1 MVRISGVTLPDN
13 KKVCV
18 GLSYLYG
25 VGVSLAK
32 KICEA
37 TGVDVKK
44 RIKDLTDDEVE
55 KVRLYISSNCTV
67 EGDLRALV
75 SQNIKLKIAI
85 KCYQGVRHFQKL
97 PVHGQRT
104 KTNARTRKGRGMAVA
119 NKKVVA
125 K

>member
-1 MVRISGVTLPDN
+1 MVRISGVTLPDK
-13 KKVCV
+13 KKVYV

-25 VGVSLAK
+25 IGMSLGK
-32 KICEA
+32 KICLELGID
-37 TGVDVKK
+37 TNKK
-44 RIKDLTDDEVE
+44 VADLSDSEVE
-55 KVRLYISSNCTV
+55 NIRNYISKNFVV
-67 EGDLRALV
+67 EGDLRGEI

-85 KCYQGVRHFQKL
+85 KCYQGIRHFQRL

-104 KTNARTRKGRGMAVA
+104 KTNARTRKGRGMAIA

>member
-1 MVRISGVTLPDN
+1 MVRISGVTLPDR
-13 KKVCV
+13 KKVYI

-25 VGVSLAK
+25 IGVSLGR
-32 KICEA
+32 KICFEL
-37 TGVDVKK
+37 GIDINKKVSDLSDVEVDKI
-44 RIKDLTDDEVE
+44 RD
-55 KVRLYISSNCTV
+55 YISKNFV
-67 EGDLRALV
+67 IEGDLRGEV

-85 KCYQGVRHFQKL
+85 KCYQGIRHFQRL